1 MMFYSKMLFLGNA
14 NGFSEKGTNY
24 RKVFLEERK
33 GKVHILQ
40 IVEKGAN

>member
-1 MMFYSKMLFLGNA
+1 MVFYSKILFLRNP

-24 RKVFLEERK
+24 RKVFLAERK
-33 GKVHILQ
+33 GKVYDLQ

>member
-1 MMFYSKMLFLGNA
+1 MVRKP

-24 RKVFLEERK
+24 KKVFLAEKK
-33 GKVHILQ
+33 GKVYILQ